1 MDGVGGAE
9 ELSMVIDAIAP
20 VGAGLEPAVRTGRC
34 LAPGSA
40 NSSQPLST
48 SAFILAHHTRRQA
61 VGSADSPT

>member
-34 LAPGSA
+34 L
-40 NSSQPLST
+40 
-48 SAFILAHHTRRQA
+48 
-61 VGSADSPT
+61 